1 MNWKEI
7 PNYSGTTNAYYL
19 KKKKTTYEFNNMFWN
34 HLNIQILSLASEN
47 K

>member
-1 MNWKEI
+1 MNWKEN

-19 KKKKTTYEFNNMFWN
+19 KKKITYEFNNTFWN